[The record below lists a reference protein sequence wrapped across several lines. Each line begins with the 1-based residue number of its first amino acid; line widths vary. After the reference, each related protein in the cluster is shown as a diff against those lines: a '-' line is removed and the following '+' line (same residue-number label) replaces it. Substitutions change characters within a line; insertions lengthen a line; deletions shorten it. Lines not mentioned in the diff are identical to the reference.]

1 MFVVTSPLA
10 ICVALLFLLRA
21 AIAAPSNN
29 AEPGLKATPD
39 LPPPGANRPNLV
51 TFDVL
56 SQSFPDQPFLTNTF
70 HVERSGGK
78 NTVMSA
84 FTVGGIAPNTTNC
97 TLWWRK
103 PSSRD
108 PFYLV
113 SGQNRSVDIWTTKP
127 WFTEKPRTYP
137 TWHNPPK
144 KRQLLKQLEFPT
156 RGKNKI
162 LIGSVPC
169 HHTLSFLGALTLG
182 QPGDALTWWLNEQG
196 IRGFYLVAK

>member
-1 MFVVTSPLA
+1 MLVTSPLT
-10 ICVALLFLLRA
+10 ICMALLFLLRA

-29 AEPGLKATPD
+29 AEPVLNATLD
-39 LPPPGANRPNLV
+39 LSPSGANRPFHM

-56 SQSFPDQPFLTNTF
+56 SKKFPDQPFLTNTF
-70 HVERSGGK
+70 HVERAGGE
-78 NTVMSA
+78 NVVMSA
-84 FTVGGIAPNTTNC
+84 FTVGGIGSNMTNC

-113 SGQNRSVDIWTTKP
+113 SGQNRSVDIWTTKAWYP
-127 WFTEKPRTYP
+127 EKPRTYP

-144 KRQLLKQLEFPT
+144 KRHLLKQIVFPT
-156 RGKNKI
+156 TAGKNKI
-162 LIGSVPC
+162 LIGSIPC
-169 HHTLSFLGALTLG
+169 RHTLSFLGRFSPG
-182 QPGDALTWWLNEQG
+182 QPGDAITWWLNEPG